1 MSDEMIIRHCSPT
14 LAGLKTG
21 NMFSCPYT
29 DLKEFYS
36 EVRSLNRK
44 LVPKG
49 VRAVPLRASDGRAL
63 LYLYRP
69 KKLES
74 IRR

>member
-21 NMFSCPYT
+21 NIFSCPYSNK
-29 DLKEFYS
+29 KELFCA
-36 EVRSLNRK
+36 VRSLNQR

-49 VRAVPLRASDGRAL
+49 VRVVPLRMSAERVL
-63 LYLYRP
+63 L
-69 KKLES
+69 
-74 IRR
+74 